1 MFNYPI
7 FGGMEL
13 DQIIWNYFP
22 SLPAVYDESISY
34 LEFLG
39 NVLKNMNDERKHIN
53 EMGEAISLFQ
63 KYVLEELKNY
73 DEKIIKEVTEQF
85 QKLID
90 DGTIANMLN
99 ETLFKP
105 LYDKVESFDTRIKE
119 LEYVEPVC
127 LISHSP
133 SNNLYL
139 RGETINSLV
148 INCQVSNNTENIT
161 KAELYVNEKLVKTV
175 LSPSNNFEIVY
186 SEIISANS
194 KLYVKLYDGKSIVK
208 SNSADILFTNY
219 IYYGLLT
226 ELNVDNIVKGNKIKT
241 LEKINKFLSTG
252 TGKIF
257 VAYPTRDFEFKTII
271 NNSIEYSN
279 FSIQEFTIN
288 NEQYKVMVWN
298 DEIMIDND
306 GFEVIFND

>member
-1 MFNYPI
+1 MNNYPI

-13 DQIIWNYFP
+13 NQIIWNYFP
-22 SLPAVYDESISY
+22 SLPTVYDESISY

-39 NVLKNMNDERKHIN
+39 NVLKNMNDERNHVN
-53 EMGEAISLFQ
+53 NMSEAISLFQ

-90 DGTIANMLN
+90 DGTIANMIN
-99 ETLFKP
+99 QTLFKP
-105 LYDKVESFDTRIKE
+105 LYDKVESFDTRIKN

-127 LISHSP
+127 FINHKP
-133 SNNLYL
+133 SNILYL

-148 INCQVSNNTENIT
+148 INCQVSNNTEDIT

-186 SEIISANS
+186 SEIIGNNS
-194 KLYVKLYDGKSIVK
+194 KIYVKLYDGKSVVE
-208 SNSADILFTNY
+208 SNTVNVSFTNY
-219 IYYGLLT
+219 IYYGVLT
-226 ELNVDNIVKGNKIKT
+226 ELNIDNIAKGNKIKT
-241 LEKINKFLSTG
+241 LEKINKFLFTG
-252 TGKIF
+252 TGKIY
-257 VAYPTRDFEFKTII
+257 VAYPTLDFELNTII
-271 NNSIEYSN
+271 NNSIEYNN

-288 NEQYKVMVWN
+288 NEHYKVLIWN
-298 DEIMIDND
+298 DETVTNNNE
-306 GFEVIFND
+306 FEVVFND

>member
-1 MFNYPI
+1 MLNYPI

-105 LYDKVESFDTRIKE
+105 LYDKVESFDTRIKN

-127 LISHSP
+127 FINHSP
-133 SNNLYL
+133 SNILYL

-161 KAELYVNEKLVKTV
+161 KAELYANEKLVKTV
-175 LSPSNNFEIVY
+175 IPSSNDFDIVLP
-186 SEIISANS
+186 EIINTNTN
-194 KLYVKLYDGKSIVK
+194 LYVKLYDNKSVVK
-208 SNSADILFTNY
+208 SNPINIFFTNY
-219 IYYGLLT
+219 IYYGVLT
-226 ELNVDNIVKGNKIKT
+226 EINLDNIVKGNKIKT
-241 LEKINKFLSTG
+241 LEKINKFLFTG
-252 TGKIF
+252 TGKIY
-257 VAYPTRDFEFKTII
+257 VAYPTLDFELNTII
-271 NNSIEYSN
+271 NNSIEYNN

-288 NEQYKVMVWN
+288 NEHYKVLIWN
-298 DEIMIDND
+298 DEVVTNNNE
-306 GFEVIFND
+306 FEVIFND